1 MTEPKCLSDPD
12 SQLDLRAR
20 TKTFRLSQ
28 IDWQN
33 IFGIKN
39 SGFLEYQSVIHS
51 VPFTGILRRKSSPTL
66 SGPDTRTTRKSSCT
80 NYRFTC
86 QPTSPT
92 SSSGTTAEH
101 CGAGEL
107 PFVLRAYPPLD
118 FKKTPLVQSLV
129 ERTAFS
135 DQN

>member
-1 MTEPKCLSDPD
+1 MFIRPRLTVGPSCSNKDIPVISD
-12 SQLDLRAR
+12 
-20 TKTFRLSQ
+20 RLAEH
-28 IDWQN
+28 IW
-33 IFGIKN
+33 N
-39 SGFLEYQSVIHS
+39 SKLTILEYQSVIHS

-129 ERTAFS
+129 KRTAFS